1 MDYLFLA
8 ILVMVLL
15 GIHYFFVKLITPHVS
30 GATIAFLCSLLTIPT
45 VVAYLY
51 FLGIPFVPEQR
62 IFLGYSLLAGVLMA
76 FGILSLYMAI
86 HRGPVS
92 TVMPIYSLNAMVTAL
107 LGIIVLNEAISVE
120 KVAGLILAM
129 IAIVLLSR

>member
-15 GIHYFFVKLITPHVS
+15 GVHYFFVKLISPHVS
-30 GATIAFLCSLLTIPT
+30 GATMAFLCSCLTVPT
-45 VVAYLY
+45 VVIYLY
-51 FLGIPFVPEQR
+51 FRGIPFVPEQP
-62 IFLGYSLLAGVLMA
+62 IFLVCALLAGVLMA

-86 HRGPVS
+86 HRGPIS
-92 TVMPIYSLNAMVTAL
+92 TVMPIYSLNAMVTAF
-107 LGIIVLNEAISVE
+107 LGIVVLNEAVSLE
-120 KVAGLILAM
+120 KVAGLVLAM